1 MKRLKL
7 LTVILLAS
15 ILCLVSCSGRY
26 NTSNSRRPYDSLNI
40 PKSEL
45 KRIQNDYPDEAVVR
59 IVSGDV
65 LYAFDQESEAS
76 DAWNKPVSKQMY
88 HYTWYMLVPEDESFR
103 GALAKSD
110 GYMSETDDRIGDE
123 LFLYAIHPEKV
134 FDKDVK
140 VKNTYC
146 FLEGDFGFD
155 NAPFIYYV
163 TSDGDYVLYRS
174 NSDDVTCLFTEEQFR
189 EFVHALL
196 IEDGLYDRIAERS
209 SEAMDPD
216 NWLMGPGSGN
226 MVFIHMTSEEVYD
239 VSPYIFTENN

>member
-1 MKRLKL
+1 M
-7 LTVILLAS
+7 
-15 ILCLVSCSGRY
+15 LVS
-26 NTSNSRRPYDSLNI
+26 
-40 PKSEL
+40 
-45 KRIQNDYPDEAVVR
+45 
-59 IVSGDV
+59 
-65 LYAFDQESEAS
+65 
-76 DAWNKPVSKQMY
+76 
-88 HYTWYMLVPEDESFR
+88 EDESFR

-134 FDKDVK
+134 FDKNVK

-174 NSDDVTCLFTEEQFR
+174 NSDDVTCLFTEKQFR

-196 IEDGLYDRIAERS
+196 IEDGLYDRLAEQA
-209 SEAMDPD
+209 SEKIDLD
-216 NWLMGPGSGN
+216 DLVMGPGPGN
-226 MVFIHMTSEEVYD
+226 MVFIHITTEDSFD
-239 VSPYIFTENN
+239 ITPYIFTERN